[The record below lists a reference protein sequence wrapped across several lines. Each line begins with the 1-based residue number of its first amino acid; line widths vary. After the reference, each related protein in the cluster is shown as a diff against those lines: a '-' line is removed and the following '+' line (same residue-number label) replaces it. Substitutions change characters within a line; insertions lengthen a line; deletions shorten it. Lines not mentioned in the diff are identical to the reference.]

1 MLLQCIKVQMQTELL
16 AIIERTTQQLLDL
29 SQQPTHSLGSR
40 STSLLLE
47 LLQTVF
53 DQFRQ
58 VAAAHASVLRSFARA
73 ADKHHIDV
81 RLYEMPDVWSKVQ
94 AVVSAWIQYV
104 NIHKAEVLLQL
115 VTLY

>member
-1 MLLQCIKVQMQTELL
+1 MQTELL
-16 AIIERTTQQLLDL
+16 AIIERTTQQMLDL
-29 SQQPTHSLGSR
+29 SQQPTHSLGAH

-58 VAAAHASVLRSFARA
+58 VAAAHASVLHSFARA

-94 AVVSAWIQYV
+94 AVVSVRILYL
-104 NIHKAEVLLQL
+104 NIHKAQIVVQL
-115 VTLY
+115 VALY